1 METPKVVM
9 FIDDDEE
16 DINFYC
22 EACGVV
28 DPSIIRLTCKNGKE
42 AVQMLRRPD
51 ALIPDFIFLDI
62 YMPVMDGKK
71 CFVELR
77 KISKLRHVPIIMCS
91 ASEFAEDKDDCEK
104 LGADFYLTKPSSV
117 IDMINSLLFVF
128 DRYPNKAFDTKVH
141 EQKMLVGSGKNTC
154 LES

>member
-1 METPKVVM
+1 MKTPKVVM

-28 DPSIIRLTCKNGKE
+28 DHSIIRLTCKNGWE
-42 AVQMLRRPD
+42 AVQMLKRPD
-51 ALIPDFIFLDI
+51 TLIPDFIFLDI

-77 KISKLRHVPIIMCS
+77 KMAKIRHVPIIMCS
-91 ASEFAEDKDDCEK
+91 ASEFAEDKEDCEK
-104 LGADFYLTKPSSV
+104 LGADFYLTKPVSV

-128 DRYPNKAFDTKVH
+128 DRYENITPERNVQETK
-141 EQKMLVGSGKNTC
+141 MMFT
-154 LES
+154 

>member
-1 METPKVVM
+1 MKKPKVVM

-28 DPSIIRLTCKNGKE
+28 DNSIIRLTCKNGKE
-42 AVQMLRRPD
+42 AVQMLNGPD
-51 ALIPDFIFLDI
+51 ALIPDFIFLDV

-77 KISKLRHVPIIMCS
+77 KLAKLKHVPIIMCS
-91 ASEFAEDKDDCEK
+91 ASEFAEDKEDCER
-104 LGADFYLTKPSSV
+104 LGADFYLTKPTSV

-128 DRYPNKAFDTKVH
+128 STYEHRALEEN
-141 EQKMLVGSGKNTC
+141 MLT
-154 LES
+154 